1 MRDPP
6 AKEKMEDTISQKYAI
21 SELLRLPFLLILVGD
36 NILFGRR
43 KPFWRMSYE
52 KENDHFLAWTQSWVE
67 QARC

>member
-43 KPFWRMSYE
+43 KPF
-52 KENDHFLAWTQSWVE
+52 
-67 QARC
+67 